1 MVQTEQTRTHIARRA
16 SQAERTERT
25 ISHHLSIPPIS
36 IIRSFGI
43 YSLSSERPGC
53 IMDNSETADT
63 AGAEHSKTGQDAA
76 KRRESFS
83 SQNSQ
88 TAKE

>member
-1 MVQTEQTRTHIARRA
+1 MN
-16 SQAERTERT
+16 
-25 ISHHLSIPPIS
+25 
-36 IIRSFGI
+36 
-43 YSLSSERPGC
+43 
-53 IMDNSETADT
+53 NSETADT